1 MNPQEREQLKQELK
15 QELRNELKQEL
26 YYDPNSQYSPEEL
39 ARFEQSKRESMK
51 SIRETL
57 NKIEQEK
64 PKTIWQAIKHGFKYS

>member
-39 ARFEQSKRESMK
+39 ARFEQSKRESMR
-51 SIRETL
+51 SIRETVEL
-57 NKIEQEK
+57 MLTND
-64 PKTIWQAIKHGFKYS
+64 AYDANH